1 MNKQSLS
8 NNPLCQIKVEVRCE
22 SIMHVHLSQPQL
34 ATLWT
39 ISSPSIVQMT
49 SNLGQGGAQSQAERS
64 IFHHNVVPIW
74 YEIFQKIMQ
83 RIKFRAVN
91 KRLAKSLLA
100 SHM

>member
-1 MNKQSLS
+1 
-8 NNPLCQIKVEVRCE
+8 
-22 SIMHVHLSQPQL
+22 MHVHLSQPQL
-34 ATLWT
+34 ATLLT

-49 SNLGQGGAQSQAERS
+49 SNLGQGGAQSHAERS
-64 IFHHNVVPIW
+64 IFHHNAVPIW

-91 KRLAKSLLA
+91 KHLAKSLLA